1 MKNQTAE
8 LKESLKNI
16 KEGDIIENAIVR
28 SIPEGK
34 WGAFL
39 DIGNNVTALLH
50 QSDISWNRISS
61 VTDVLSV
68 GQKIPKIV
76 ISKFDEQTQR
86 LSASIKLLTES
97 PFENLGKK
105 FLVGETY
112 PAVIEKITDFG
123 AFCLITNPDNVSA
136 QGFCTRVKWIG
147 QIRA

>member
-1 MKNQTAE
+1 M
-8 LKESLKNI
+8 
-16 KEGDIIENAIVR
+16 
-28 SIPEGK
+28 
-34 WGAFL
+34 GAFL

-86 LSASIKLLTES
+86 LFASIKLLTES

-105 FLVGETY
+105 FLVGEMY
-112 PAVIEKITDFG
+112 PAVIEKITDLARF
-123 AFCLITNPDNVSA
+123 ALSQILIMY
-136 QGFCTRVKWIG
+136 QHRGFCTRVKWIG